1 MDSYISLAGILE
13 TPMEQS
19 WRGTGWRGWVFK
31 KTLIYTVPVAVVLH
45 KSHTLP
51 VNNPKYVVCRMMYC
65 RWLFCCIWLGCQFFF
80 FFLIKCWKYSI
91 YWAINVCIASSRR
104 HMWTIRCCTSHP
116 PPHSITLCHCIHHVL
131 LWINGT
137 RWKNVDLLKQI
148 AWSSGWSSWGSVA
161 EITLHK
167 LYYTQTN
174 FSFIC
179 SICVLFGVRTPF
191 STLCRDEEQHRQLN
205 IER

>member
-80 FFLIKCWKYSI
+80 FF
-91 YWAINVCIASSRR
+91 
-104 HMWTIRCCTSHP
+104 
-116 PPHSITLCHCIHHVL
+116 
-131 LWINGT
+131 
-137 RWKNVDLLKQI
+137 
-148 AWSSGWSSWGSVA
+148 WSSV
-161 EITLHK
+161 ENI
-167 LYYTQTN
+167 
-174 FSFIC
+174 
-179 SICVLFGVRTPF
+179 LF
-191 STLCRDEEQHRQLN
+191 
-205 IER
+205 IERLMCALLHHEDTCEPLDAAHHTLRHTLSRSVTVFIMFCYESMEHDGKMLTCWSRLREAQAEALEDQ